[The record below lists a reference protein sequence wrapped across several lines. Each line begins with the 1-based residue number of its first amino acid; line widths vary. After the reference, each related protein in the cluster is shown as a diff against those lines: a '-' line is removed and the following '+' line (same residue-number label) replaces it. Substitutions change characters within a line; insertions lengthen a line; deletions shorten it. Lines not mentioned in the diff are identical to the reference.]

1 MPAPD
6 YVICL
11 ECETPVYIFEWSDGA
26 ITEAMCT
33 LCGND
38 EIAQFATE
46 DDYDALA
53 MAAEDR

>member
-1 MPAPD
+1 MTPD

-11 ECETPVYIFEWSDGA
+11 ECETPVYIFEWKDGSV
-26 ITEAMCT
+26 TEALCE

-38 EIAQFATE
+38 DIAQFATE

-53 MAAEDR
+53 MAGE